1 MPDPTSKRPKKSAAK
16 PTKSGVKGTRRKQAR
31 TPRPTPPSA
40 PGVERGG
47 YDYRFV
53 LAARAATGE
62 LDAALDNPMGPS
74 FEIVD
79 GRLIAMLRTPI
90 DIRGVQHLLEVFDGM
105 EPDRGRRGERP
116 FVPPPPGVP
125 FLRVRLDV
133 TPYLPAILREF
144 MADHGEF
151 LRRTRE
157 FSALEEPPDANDSEA
172 RHRWERAFDT
182 FVSMRDD
189 PSNNNYNDRALVARI
204 KESGRLYTSGRAAAL
219 RKAWNAN
226 CHEFSALLLR
236 SAYPDEKSDTLS
248 DHRQLRATRP
258 LAAAEARVGDIVMF
272 FAHGLDDPE
281 TRARGGL
288 IHSALVIRVS
298 APKEELIEVL
308 EKQDPIVAMSTR
320 TVAEIRDYYAA
331 KHRGTAITTE
341 IRFYRCPHAA
351 AAPGAKRPQS

>member
-1 MPDPTSKRPKKSAAK
+1 MPDPTRKRPKKSAAK
-16 PTKSGVKGTRRKQAR
+16 PTKSGVKVTRGKPAR
-31 TPRPTPPSA
+31 APRPTPPTA
-40 PGVERGG
+40 PERGG
-47 YDYRFV
+47 YDYRFA
-53 LAARAATGE
+53 LAERARTGE
-62 LDAALDNPMGPS
+62 LGAALDNPMGPS

-90 DIRGVQHLLEVFDGM
+90 DIVGVQHLLEVFDGM

-116 FVPPPPGVP
+116 FVPPPPGLP

-133 TPYLPAILREF
+133 TPYLPAVLREF
-144 MADHGEF
+144 MANHGEF

-157 FSALEEPPDANDSEA
+157 FMALDGPPNANDSEA
-172 RHRWERAFDT
+172 RHQWERAFDT

-189 PSNNNYNDRALVARI
+189 PVNNNYTDRELVARI
-204 KESGRLYTSGRAAAL
+204 QASDKRYTSGRAAAL

-236 SAYPDEKSDTLS
+236 SAYPDETSDTLS
-248 DHRQLRATRP
+248 DHRPLRATPP
-258 LAAAEARVGDIVMF
+258 LSVSEARVGDLVMF

-298 APKEELIEVL
+298 APRDELIEVL

-341 IRFYRCPHAA
+341 IRYYRCSHAA
-351 AAPGAKRPQS
+351 ADPGPRRPQS